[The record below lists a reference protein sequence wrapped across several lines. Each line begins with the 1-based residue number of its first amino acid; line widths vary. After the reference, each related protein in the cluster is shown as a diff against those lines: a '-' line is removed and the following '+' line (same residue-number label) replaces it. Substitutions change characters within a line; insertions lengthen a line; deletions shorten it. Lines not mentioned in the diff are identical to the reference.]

1 MNLIIFILLI
11 WGACA
16 IINKVSARAREN
28 ARQREIERMKAEQA
42 RQRMEQQRQRE
53 AIKQREREARE
64 QARRQAEHDKAIA
77 RARMEREAMKK
88 EQARQAAQLAKHDE
102 MIANL
107 TFRIQNAEHDII
119 HIQKQMDEYMP
130 LLWRLDEE
138 MQELDRQISIAQQM
152 RKVDAVNRYQKEKD
166 KVQRKIIS
174 LENNIHTAEKKLAKA
189 QFIKAQA
196 TAKLSA

>member
-1 MNLIIFILLI
+1 MNIIIFIALI
-11 WGACA
+11 WAVCKLIGAA
-16 IINKVSARAREN
+16 SRRAKEN
-28 ARQREIERMKAEQA
+28 ARQREIERMKEEQA
-42 RQRMEQQRQRE
+42 RQRIEQQRQRE

-77 RARMEREAMKK
+77 KAAKEREAMKK
-88 EQARQAAQLAKHDE
+88 EQARQAAEIVKHDE
-102 MIANL
+102 MLANL
-107 TFRIQNAEHDII
+107 TFRIQNAEHDIL

-130 LLWRLDEE
+130 LLWRLDDE
-138 MQELDRQISIAQQM
+138 MKELDRQISIAQQM
-152 RKVDAVNRYQKEKD
+152 GKVDAVNRYQKEKD

-174 LENNIHTAEKKLAKA
+174 LENNIHAAEKKLAKA